1 MMKLL
6 VLLVFVFIGTT
17 SGQITDSICPDG
29 HTALSPPEAGETD
42 RSTIFTFEDL
52 SCGTE
57 KIGHDGSSAMSSS
70 EWAAAMN
77 TGGSDCT
84 PAHGECWD
92 VFAAVS
98 PGEVSRRRRPELD

>member
-1 MMKLL
+1 MKLL

-57 KIGHDGSSAMSSS
+57 KTGHDGSSAMSSS